1 MVDIQNTTNLSR
13 FHNMSDAALA
23 DAIGHAD
30 AIAKAADAELKDLK
44 DELKR
49 RGVEEVRGERYTVT
63 AKEQIS
69 GRLDAKAV
77 REVLGD
83 AYCKFETAIVSTVVR
98 VKAANRV
105 ALTA

>member
-30 AIAKAADAELKDLK
+30 AIAKAADAELKDPK

-49 RGVEEVRGERYTVT
+49 RGVE
-63 AKEQIS
+63 
-69 GRLDAKAV
+69 
-77 REVLGD
+77 
-83 AYCKFETAIVSTVVR
+83 
-98 VKAANRV
+98 
-105 ALTA
+105 